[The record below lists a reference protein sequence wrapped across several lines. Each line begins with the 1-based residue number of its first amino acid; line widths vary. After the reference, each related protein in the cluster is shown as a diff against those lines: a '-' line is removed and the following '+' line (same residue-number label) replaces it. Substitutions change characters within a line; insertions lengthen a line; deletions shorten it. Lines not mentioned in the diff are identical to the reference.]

1 MQTSQ
6 LEELHESQ
14 RGGHSDSDEIEEAV
28 PACEASMQE
37 LSMLMYPALHEHP
50 PREFLEEFGLQVVQM
65 EGVEQVLQRDGQF
78 VEDDEPAEDAR
89 MHDPFIL
96 I

>member
-1 MQTSQ
+1 
-6 LEELHESQ
+6 
-14 RGGHSDSDEIEEAV
+14 
-28 PACEASMQE
+28 
-37 LSMLMYPALHEHP
+37 
-50 PREFLEEFGLQVVQM
+50 M